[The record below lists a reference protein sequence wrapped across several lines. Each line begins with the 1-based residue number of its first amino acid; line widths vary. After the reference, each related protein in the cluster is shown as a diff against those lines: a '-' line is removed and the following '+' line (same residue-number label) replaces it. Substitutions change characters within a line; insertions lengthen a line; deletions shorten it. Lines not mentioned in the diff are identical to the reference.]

1 MMSIFKFEDL
11 KCNPDIFQKFIH
23 LGMRRK
29 NDIIKYFKELV
40 SFDYTPSN
48 PIKEDEQQKYI
59 FHSMLV
65 NLDDVRT
72 IYDFFKDFQ
81 D

>member
-11 KCNPDIFQKFIH
+11 KCNPDIFQKFIQ

-40 SFDYTPSN
+40 QFDYTASN
-48 PIKEDEQQKYI
+48 PIKEDEQ
-59 FHSMLV
+59 
-65 NLDDVRT
+65 
-72 IYDFFKDFQ
+72 
-81 D
+81 